1 MKRIGVE
8 FDATIRL
15 KFDIYIFLG
24 GIVITIPVC
33 TLCTKPNGIMFV
45 WYLQLII
52 SRNYYAVINHSA

>member
-8 FDATIRL
+8 FDAIIRL
-15 KFDIYIFLG
+15 KFDIYFFG

-45 WYLQLII
+45 WYLQLI